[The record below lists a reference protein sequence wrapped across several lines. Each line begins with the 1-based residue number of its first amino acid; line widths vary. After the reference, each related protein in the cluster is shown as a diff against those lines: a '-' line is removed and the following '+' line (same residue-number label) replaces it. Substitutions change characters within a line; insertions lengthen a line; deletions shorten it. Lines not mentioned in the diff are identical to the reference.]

1 MREIVAIDGCRV
13 SHLAVMIELAPFRG
27 KALSD
32 GCFRDINEIAR
43 AHGLTVNI
51 MDPTYNTSSIDEE
64 PRRLNVRT
72 DNAGII
78 KSFTIG

>member
-1 MREIVAIDGCRV
+1 V
-13 SHLAVMIELAPFRG
+13 SHLAVMIELAPFKG
-27 KALSD
+27 KLVSA
-32 GCFRDINEIAR
+32 CFRDINEVAR

-51 MDPTYNTSSIDEE
+51 MDPDFNTASIDEE

-72 DNAGII
+72 DRAGVV